1 VTKVSELIDPS
12 TGEWDSASV
21 KDIFWEQDAKNILAI
36 PFKQGM
42 MDNLA

>member
-21 KDIFWEQDAKNILAI
+21 KDIFWEQDAKKY
-36 PFKQGM
+36 FGYSF
-42 MDNLA
+42 